1 MSEIALL
8 ERHLDGLGRVLL
20 GFSGGVDSSL
30 LGVVGSRAL
39 GAGRFLAVIGIS
51 PSYPAAQRQQ
61 ARDLASRF
69 SIPVQEIE
77 TRELEDPRYVANPT
91 NRCYFCKSELW
102 HRLGPL
108 AREHGFDTII
118 DGTNADDLG
127 EHRPGA
133 RAADERG
140 VRSPLAELGWSKA
153 AVRDAARQLEIPIW
167 DAPAQPC
174 LASRIRYGLEV
185 TPVRLHQVEQAEVF
199 LREVGVRG
207 NLRVRHLGT
216 AARLEVEA
224 EAHGLLTEQWTEIE
238 QHLLALGFDRVE
250 LDPAGYRRG
259 GLLVLAGVT

>member
-39 GAGRFLAVIGIS
+39 GAGRFLAVMGIS
-51 PSYPAAQRQQ
+51 PSYPEAQRRQ
-61 ARDLASRF
+61 ARDLARRY

-77 TRELEDPRYVANPT
+77 THELEDPRYVANPT

-102 HRLGPL
+102 HRLRPL
-108 AREHGFDTII
+108 AREQGFDTII

-185 TPVRLHQVEQAEVF
+185 TPVRLHQVEQAELF

-207 NLRVRHLGT
+207 NLRVRHLG
-216 AARLEVEA
+216 AVARLEVEA
-224 EAHGLLTEQWTEIE
+224 EARGLLAEQWTGIE

>member
-1 MSEIALL
+1 MAEIALL

-39 GAGRFLAVIGIS
+39 GAGRFLAVMGIS

-77 TRELEDPRYVANPT
+77 THELEDLRYVANPT

-108 AREHGFDTII
+108 ARELGFDTII

-127 EHRPGA
+127 EHRPGVL
-133 RAADERG
+133 AAGECG

-174 LASRIRYGLEV
+174 LASRIRYGLAV

-224 EAHGLLTEQWTEIE
+224 EAHGLVTGQWTEIE

-259 GLLVLAGVT
+259 GLLVLAGGT